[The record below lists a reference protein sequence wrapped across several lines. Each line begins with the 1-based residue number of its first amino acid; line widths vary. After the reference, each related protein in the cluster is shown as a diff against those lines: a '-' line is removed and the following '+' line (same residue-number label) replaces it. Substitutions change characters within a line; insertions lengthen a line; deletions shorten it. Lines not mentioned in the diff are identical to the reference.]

1 MPTSRS
7 TLCLVLIAG
16 AALLAGC
23 EASVST
29 GGDTINSGD
38 AEKTITKQYPSAA
51 EGLKLTELSCDEGDA
66 KVDAKFTCTGEN
78 NAGVSLEFEST
89 VTKVDEDTDKV
100 GFDWKIT
107 KATSDGKAYGDAA
120 ATNLQGQGYAVASVE
135 CPEIVIEKGQK
146 VECEATMDD
155 GSKQTASLTLTNGDG
170 GFNVKT
176 SGPLDSSS

>member
-1 MPTSRS
+1 MPTPRT

-29 GGDTINSGD
+29 GDTIDSAD
-38 AEKTITKQYPSAA
+38 AELTIKRQYPSQA
-51 EGLKLTELSCDEGDA
+51 EGLKLTELSCDEADA
-66 KVDAKFTCTGEN
+66 KVDTKFTCTGQN
-78 NAGVSLEFEST
+78 DAGVSLEIEST
-89 VTKVDEDTDKV
+89 INEVNEDTDKI
-100 GFDWKIT
+100 GFDWTIV

-120 ATNLQGQGYAVASVE
+120 TTNLQDQGYAVASVV

-155 GSKQTASLTLTNGDG
+155 GSKQNASLTLTNGDG